1 MTSAL
6 DRARLILS
14 LRRSGMTDPDV
25 LGALEATPR
34 EMFVAEEFA
43 ARAHDDTPLPIAC
56 GQTVSQPTVVAWMS
70 AALDLDGGVNV
81 LEVGTGSGYH
91 AAVLARLCGRVYT
104 IERHRALAR
113 QARERFGALGL
124 HNITTRIGDGT
135 AGWPELAPFP
145 RILVTAAAPAPPPA
159 LLDQLAAGG
168 TMVMPVGEPD
178 SEQCLVLFHRT
189 PDGIQETRLFGVRF
203 VPLVAREAAA

>member
-1 MTSAL
+1 MATAL

-25 LGALEATPR
+25 LGALESVPR
-34 EMFVAEEFA
+34 EMFVSGEFA
-43 ARAHDDTPLPIAC
+43 ARAYDDAPLPIEC
-56 GQTVSQPTVVAWMS
+56 GQTISQPTVVAWMTS
-70 AALDLDGGVNV
+70 ALDLDKGVNA
-81 LEVGTGSGYH
+81 LEIGTGSGYH

-104 IERHRALAR
+104 IERHRPLAKLAR
-113 QARERFGALGL
+113 ARFEALGL
-124 HNITTRIGDGT
+124 HNVTPRIGDGT
-135 AGWPELAPFP
+135 AGWPELAPFQ

-168 TMVMPVGEPD
+168 TMIMPVGEPD
-178 SEQCLVLFHRT
+178 GEQSLVRIVRT
-189 PDGIQETRLFGVRF
+189 PDGLRETRLFGVRF

>member
-14 LRRSGMTDPDV
+14 LRRSGMTDPEV
-25 LGALEATPR
+25 LRALEATPR

-43 ARAHDDTPLPIAC
+43 ARAHDDAPLPIAC

-81 LEVGTGSGYH
+81 LEIGTGSGYH

-104 IERHRALAR
+104 IERHRALAN

-145 RILVTAAAPAPPPA
+145 RILITAAAPAPPPA

-168 TMVMPVGEPD
+168 TMIMPVGEPD

-189 PDGIQETRLFGVRF
+189 PGGIQETRLFGVRF